1 MKDVFGHSSNQTE
14 VNPNAAP
21 ITQINP
27 KAAALNVPQTTVN
40 PNAVSSPG
48 NSTQVNTNALPFVQP
63 SQGNHELYVGQIIG
77 GKYKVVSRINVESGE
92 ADIYA
97 CTDSNDTQYCLKIYH
112 RREQISREVREQ
124 LQGIKIPYVA
134 NLIAWGDFEGK
145 LYEIWPLYG
154 KASLAGQRFD
164 EQSIKPYIAQM
175 NEAVHAVHSRGVIH
189 QDIKPAN
196 FMLDA
201 NGDIALIDFGISSVC
216 DAKNDG
222 GRTHV
227 TQIGRTNDYA
237 SPEVLFS
244 KFCWPISD
252 YYSLGI
258 TIYELLTGHTPYYN
272 YDENMV
278 QQKMD
283 DIRDIKIPGIDS
295 FGEQTRDLL
304 IGLLQYGQDKRWSYD
319 AVCDWLRDD
328 YEKWKHVPPPPPPP
342 REKQFKFDGHIYFIP
357 SELPELVTNM
367 AYRWTL
373 GQNLFGIDG
382 RFERL
387 KETVKDIEGT
397 EDIFSVCNEPKQKG
411 EDSAVNYFRKL
422 YQLYPKLS
430 LFTWRQYQYEN
441 KYRLGDAIL
450 NTLWAHDTD
459 ENAKPKSTNS
469 SPTSS
474 VFRTDS
480 STGSHSFPSYDELV
494 FWMKNNVVSQY
505 LKFTGES
512 SLSEK
517 AIQYESIV
525 SREVDKGNYSAAD
538 YACYTL
544 AYTLSKSTKL
554 RLPLGEP
561 LGEFSGKESFIQF
574 LNQKISKCK
583 SIEDVRSFLTDCK
596 TEIYDGKVITP
607 GFRAWVVSLGQ
618 EESLQ
623 VLTDTNYLRNYYE
636 KIQTQEKDEIRLQNK
651 MTQQTIREIPPAQ
664 KMTQEPMNRMP
675 DYKVISNTKENA
687 KLICPKCGGHLRSPR
702 QSERTQI
709 TCPYCG
715 EDIDCAE

>member
-40 PNAVSSPG
+40 LNAVGSPG
-48 NSTQVNTNALPFVQP
+48 NSTQVNSNALPFVQP
-63 SQGNHELYVGQIIG
+63 TQGNHELYVGQIIG
-77 GKYKVVSRINVESGE
+77 GKYKVVSRISVESGE

-97 CTDSNDTQYCLKIYH
+97 CADSNDTQYCLKIYH
-112 RREQISREVREQ
+112 RREQISEEVHAR
-124 LQGIKIPYVA
+124 LQHIRAPYIA
-134 NLIAWGDFEGK
+134 NLVAWGDFNGK
-145 LYEIWPLYG
+145 LYEVWPLYSRG
-154 KASLAGQRFD
+154 SLAGQRFD

-175 NEAVHAVHSRGVIH
+175 NEAIHTVHNCGLVH

-201 NGDIALIDFGISSVC
+201 KGELALIDFGISSVC
-216 DAKNDG
+216 GDG

-283 DIRDIKIPGIDS
+283 DIRDTKIPGIQS
-295 FGEQTRDLL
+295 FREQTKDLL
-304 IGLLQYGQDKRWSYD
+304 VGLLQYDKGLRWSYD

-328 YEKWKHVPPPPPPP
+328 YEKWKSVWVPVPH
-342 REKQFKFDGHIYFIP
+342 EKQFKFDGHFYSIP

-397 EDIFSVCNEPKQKG
+397 EDIFAICNEPKRKG

-422 YQLYPKLS
+422 YQLYPKLT

-450 NTLWAHDTD
+450 NTLWAHDID
-459 ENAKPKSTNS
+459 ENAKPKSANS

-474 VFRTDS
+474 VFRTGS
-480 STGSHSFPSYDELV
+480 STDSHTFPSYDELL
-494 FWMKNNVVSQY
+494 FWMKIY
-505 LKFTGES
+505 
-512 SLSEK
+512 
-517 AIQYESIV
+517 
-525 SREVDKGNYSAAD
+525 
-538 YACYTL
+538 
-544 AYTLSKSTKL
+544 
-554 RLPLGEP
+554 
-561 LGEFSGKESFIQF
+561 GEFR
-574 LNQKISKCK
+574 L
-583 SIEDVRSFLTDCK
+583 
-596 TEIYDGKVITP
+596 
-607 GFRAWVVSLGQ
+607 SL
-618 EESLQ
+618 
-623 VLTDTNYLRNYYE
+623 
-636 KIQTQEKDEIRLQNK
+636 
-651 MTQQTIREIPPAQ
+651 
-664 KMTQEPMNRMP
+664 
-675 DYKVISNTKENA
+675 
-687 KLICPKCGGHLRSPR
+687 
-702 QSERTQI
+702 
-709 TCPYCG
+709 
-715 EDIDCAE
+715 

>member
-40 PNAVSSPG
+40 PNAVGSPG
-48 NSTQVNTNALPFVQP
+48 NSTQVNSNALPFVQP
-63 SQGNHELYVGQIIG
+63 TQGNHELYVGQIIG

-97 CTDSNDTQYCLKIYH
+97 CADSNDTQYCLKIYH
-112 RREQISREVREQ
+112 RREQISEEVHAR
-124 LQGIKIPYVA
+124 LQHIRAPYIA
-134 NLIAWGDFEGK
+134 NLVAWGDFNGK
-145 LYEIWPLYG
+145 LYEVWPLYSRG
-154 KASLAGQRFD
+154 SLAGQRFD

-175 NEAVHAVHSRGVIH
+175 NEAIHTVHNCGLVH

-201 NGDIALIDFGISSVC
+201 KGELALIDFGISSVC
-216 DAKNDG
+216 GDG

-283 DIRDIKIPGIDS
+283 DIRDTKIPGIQS
-295 FGEQTRDLL
+295 FREQTKDLL
-304 IGLLQYGQDKRWSYD
+304 AGLLQYDKGLRWSYD

-328 YEKWKHVPPPPPPP
+328 YEKWKSVRVPVPH
-342 REKQFKFDGHIYFIP
+342 EKQFKFDGHFYSIP
-357 SELPELVTNM
+357 SELLELVTNM

-397 EDIFSVCNEPKQKG
+397 EDIFAICNEPKRKG

-422 YQLYPKLS
+422 YQLYPKLT

-450 NTLWAHDTD
+450 NTLWAHDID
-459 ENAKPKSTNS
+459 ENAKPKSANS

-474 VFRTDS
+474 VFRTGS
-480 STGSHSFPSYDELV
+480 STDSHTFPSYDELL

-505 LKFTGES
+505 LQFTGES

-517 AIQYESIV
+517 AIQCESIV
-525 SREVDKGNYSAAD
+525 SREVDKNNYSAAD
-538 YACYTL
+538 YACYIL

-554 RLPLGEP
+554 RLPSGT
-561 LGEFSGKESFIQF
+561 FSDKDSFIKF
-574 LNQKISKCK
+574 VNQKISECK
-583 SIEDVRSFLTDCK
+583 NSENVLSFLTFCK
-596 TEIYDGKVITP
+596 TEIYDGKMVSP
-607 GFRAWVVSLGQ
+607 GFRAWVVSVGL
-618 EESLQ
+618 EKSLQ
-623 VLTDTNYLRNYYE
+623 VLTDINYLRTFYE
-636 KIQTQEKDEIRLQNK
+636 TIQTQGKAEKSTCK
-651 MTQQTIREIPPAQ
+651 GMTQQTAREAPTTKEIA
-664 KMTQEPMNRMP
+664 KEPVNRTP
-675 DYKVISNTKENA
+675 DYKVISNTKENT
-687 KLICPKCGGHLRSPR
+687 KLICPKCGGQLRSLK
-702 QSERTQI
+702 QSDGKQI
-709 TCPYCG
+709 SCPYCG
-715 EDIDCAE
+715 ENIDCTE